1 MAVTVDWA
9 SFEKALA
16 GLHRSGTA
24 WSPELRRQLDT
35 YLQLIAE
42 WGEAINVTGVRSP
55 QALVDSLFVESLAGP
70 AAFPE
75 LFGVRHSGQS
85 GRRVAD
91 LGSGAGFPGM
101 VLALACPDLDVTLFE
116 SSGKKAAFLEEVRLR
131 TNARVT
137 VVADRFETAA
147 AAAGF
152 DTVVSRAVELPE
164 RLGSAVARAL
174 APGGAWLLYGGPK
187 MIERARGMGEVVVR
201 DALTVSVACL
211 KPQMFHVKHR

>member
-1 MAVTVDWA
+1 MAVTVGWA
-9 SFEKALA
+9 SFQKALA
-16 GLHRSGTA
+16 GLHRSGTG
-24 WSPELRRQLDT
+24 WSPELHRQLDT
-35 YLQLIAE
+35 YAGLLAE

-75 LFGVRHSGQS
+75 LFGV

-101 VLALACPDLDVTLFE
+101 VLALTCPDLVITLFE
-116 SSGKKAAFLEEVRLR
+116 SSKKKAAFLEEVRLR
-131 TNARVT
+131 TDARVA

-152 DTVVSRAVELPE
+152 DTIVSRAVEHPE
-164 RLGSAVARAL
+164 RLGDAVARAL
-174 APGGAWLLYGGPK
+174 APAGSWLLYGGPR
-187 MIERARGMGEVVVR
+187 MIERVSGVGEVIVR

-211 KPQMFHVKHR
+211 SAGMFHVKQR